1 MSRLDPHQTDDN
13 GFRST
18 VTGNAVQLYL
28 FDPGEAAGEVGGG
41 RLTGFPVELFSIE
54 TIEQLAAEHLSGAV
68 AAVIQINPDDD
79 AGVRA
84 FEKLAASTDRAL
96 LAAMYEP
103 PLARVRE
110 LHRAGAHDVVPLPL
124 DKADLE
130 RSLAPVRAAHEA
142 AREQRAGRASRLIC
156 TIRSEGGIG
165 ATALT
170 TQLATRYAEK
180 RAAQGLDAC
189 LIDFDLQFG
198 DAAFQLGLSPKL
210 TIADLIAAGA
220 RADGDLLRTI
230 AKRHASGLQVI
241 AAPRDITPLDT
252 LSPERALMLAQ
263 LAMREFGTVFLDLP
277 SNWTDWSLSLLARAD
292 LVLLMTELNVS
303 SLNRARRQ
311 LDLIQSQ
318 DLGTLD
324 LRVVV
329 NRFEKGLFKLVDQ
342 SDLERVLG
350 RPADYLVHREDETM
364 KETIEQGIPMRDVR
378 RRSTLGKD
386 LDKMAESLADILARE
401 G

>member
-1 MSRLDPHQTDDN
+1 M
-13 GFRST
+13 
-18 VTGNAVQLYL
+18 
-28 FDPGEAAGEVGGG
+28 
-41 RLTGFPVELFSIE
+41 
-54 TIEQLAAEHLSGAV
+54 
-68 AAVIQINPDDD
+68 
-79 AGVRA
+79 
-84 FEKLAASTDRAL
+84 
-96 LAAMYEP
+96 
-103 PLARVRE
+103 
-110 LHRAGAHDVVPLPL
+110 
-124 DKADLE
+124 
-130 RSLAPVRAAHEA
+130 
-142 AREQRAGRASRLIC
+142 
-156 TIRSEGGIG
+156 
-165 ATALT
+165 
-170 TQLATRYAEK
+170 
-180 RAAQGLDAC
+180 
-189 LIDFDLQFG
+189 
-198 DAAFQLGLSPKL
+198 
-210 TIADLIAAGA
+210 
-220 RADGDLLRTI
+220 RTI